1 MHITNSQ
8 RLSMGAT
15 TALGIGVGTALGVA
29 SDAVARGVSFGAAG
43 GLVAGVIM
51 AARARNGKEGR
62 GRA

>member
-1 MHITNSQ
+1 MNITNSQ

-29 SDAVARGVSFGAAG
+29 SDAVALGVSFGAAG

-51 AARARNGKEGR
+51 AARARHVDEGR
-62 GRA
+62 GRS